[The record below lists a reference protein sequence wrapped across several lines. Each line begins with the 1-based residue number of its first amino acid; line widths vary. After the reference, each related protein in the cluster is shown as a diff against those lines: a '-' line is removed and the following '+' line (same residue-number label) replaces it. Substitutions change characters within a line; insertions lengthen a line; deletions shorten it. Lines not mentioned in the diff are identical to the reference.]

1 MRAVLGPVLGSVLGG
16 RGKGAGGGVGGGNGE
31 GVSGFGGDVGGGG
44 NRGVVGGGAV
54 PWGGGAGWGDNKS
67 ETEVG
72 IQLTD
77 RASWS
82 PTGRTAGGGRNVF
95 REEIER
101 QERLR

>member
-1 MRAVLGPVLGSVLGG
+1 M
-16 RGKGAGGGVGGGNGE
+16 GGG
-31 GVSGFGGDVGGGG
+31 S
-44 NRGVVGGGAV
+44 V
-54 PWGGGAGWGDNKS
+54 PWGGDDNKS
-67 ETEVG
+67 ETDVG

-82 PTGRTAGGGRNVF
+82 PTTGRGAAGGGRNVF